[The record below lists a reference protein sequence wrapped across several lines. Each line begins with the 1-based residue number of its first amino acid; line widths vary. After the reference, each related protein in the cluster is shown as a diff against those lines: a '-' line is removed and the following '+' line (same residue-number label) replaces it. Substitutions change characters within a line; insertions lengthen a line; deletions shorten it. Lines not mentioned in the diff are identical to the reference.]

1 MKKNILL
8 RTNILVC
15 LIIVAGF
22 LVTAVLSYQ
31 ANYSA
36 SIENIEQVSRLT
48 SEGVYYQMS
57 STFTKPVNVSLT
69 MANDSLLKDYLS
81 REEGHLEEAGY
92 IDILREYLK
101 GYQAKYGYDSV
112 FLVSAAT
119 GRYYN
124 FNGLDRV
131 LVKGDPE
138 NAWYYDGL
146 LNSKEEY
153 SMNVDND
160 EVAGAEN
167 EITVFVNCKIKDS
180 SGNLLGAVGVG
191 VRIDSLQGMLQQ
203 YQDDFGVNAYLIN
216 NAGTIE
222 ISTEYT
228 GFEERNL
235 FEIDNYGEEA
245 CRTILSWK
253 EAGIANSFW
262 NTDETGAKRDYVVAR
277 YLPELQWHLVVER
290 DTSFLM
296 RDLNR
301 QLIYTVLVILL
312 IIGVILYVITHV
324 MRSFN
329 RQIVSLTQ
337 SVEQERRTMFERAT
351 EELYENIYE
360 LDITHNRPANR
371 STEQYF
377 ESLGAPPGTPF
388 DKALHIIADKQIKKE
403 FRAGYVA
410 MFSPENVQKAYQEGR
425 DTLKYEFMI
434 SQNGQDY
441 YWMRITARLIIW
453 ENDQSLHML
462 TYRQNIDTEKKKEY
476 RMQELA
482 QTDEMTGLL
491 TKTATQHQIE
501 SCLQQNSNRQY
512 AFFIFDIDHF
522 KQANDCF
529 GHAFGDGVIREFT
542 KPLRLHF
549 READLL
555 GRLGGDA
562 FAVFLPVK
570 EEVWAEN
577 TARELGD
584 ALNRLYIE
592 GEKSWQMSTSIGVAF
607 APKDG
612 TDFKT
617 LYQHADAALYQTKE
631 RGRFGYTLYEKEKG
645 GSI

>member
-8 RTNILVC
+8 RTNILIC
-15 LIIVAGF
+15 LIIVIGF
-22 LVTAVLSYQ
+22 LVTAILSYQ

-36 SIENIEQVSRLT
+36 SIENIEQVSNLT

-57 STFTKPVNVSLT
+57 STFTKPVNISLT

-81 REEGHLEEAGY
+81 QEEKHLEDTGY
-92 IDILREYLK
+92 IETLREYLK
-101 GYQAKYGYDSV
+101 GYQAKYKYDSV

-131 LVKGDPE
+131 LERGDPE
-138 NAWYYDGL
+138 NSWYYDGL
-146 LNSKEEY
+146 LISKEEY

-191 VRIDSLQGMLQQ
+191 VRIDSLQGMLQE
-203 YQDDFGVNAYLIN
+203 YQDEFGVNAYLIDDN
-216 NAGTIE
+216 GTIE

-228 GFEERNL
+228 GYEAVNL
-235 FEIDNYGEEA
+235 FEMDTYRGEVRQE
-245 CRTILSWK
+245 ILEWK
-253 EAGIANSFW
+253 EAGTARSFW
-262 NTDETGAKRDYVVAR
+262 NTNGSGSKRDYVVAR

-290 DTSFLM
+290 DTSILM

-301 QLIYTVLVILL
+301 QMFYTILVIFL
-312 IIGVILYVITHV
+312 IIGVILYIITHV
-324 MRSFN
+324 IRSFN

-371 STEQYF
+371 TTEQYF

-388 DKALHIIADKQIKKE
+388 DKALQIIAEKQIKEE

-410 MFSPENVQKAYQEGR
+410 MFSPKNVQKVYQEGR
-425 DTLKYEFMI
+425 GTLKYEFMI

-441 YWMRITARLIIW
+441 YWMRITARLVLW
-453 ENDQSLHML
+453 EEDQSLHML
-462 TYRQNIDTEKKKEY
+462 TYRQNIDTEKKKEH

-501 SCLQQNSNRQY
+501 FCLQQNPNRQY
-512 AFFIFDIDHF
+512 AFFIFDIDRF
-522 KQANDCF
+522 KQANDRF

-542 KPLRLHF
+542 RTLRLHF
-549 READLL
+549 REGDLL
-555 GRLGGDA
+555 GRLGGDE

-570 EEVWAEN
+570 ERIWAEN
-577 TARELGD
+577 KAKELAE
-584 ALNRLYIE
+584 ALNRVYRE
-592 GEKSWQMSTSIGVAF
+592 GEKSWQMTASIGVAF
-607 APKDG
+607 TPEDG
-612 TDFKT
+612 TDFRT

-631 RGRFGYTLYEKEKG
+631 RGRCGYTLYEKEKG
-645 GSI
+645 GGL